1 MTIIIITI
9 ISLNYISYFVLISS
23 ENIVDM
29 FLYTADKILITPPP
43 SLNALR
49 RSRGIVMDMAGPT
62 DPLIVDVLIAV
73 I

>member
-1 MTIIIITI
+1 ML
-9 ISLNYISYFVLISS
+9 LNSS

-29 FLYTADKILITPPP
+29 FLYTADTILITPPP
-43 SLNALR
+43 LLNALR
-49 RSRGIVMDMAGPT
+49 SSRGIVMDMAGPT

>member
-1 MTIIIITI
+1 M
-9 ISLNYISYFVLISS
+9 LISS

-29 FLYTADKILITPPP
+29 FLYTADTILITPSP

-49 RSRGIVMDMAGPT
+49 SSSGIVMDMVGPT

>member
-1 MTIIIITI
+1 M
-9 ISLNYISYFVLISS
+9 LISS

-29 FLYTADKILITPPP
+29 FLYTADTILITPSP
-43 SLNALR
+43 SLNAVR
-49 RSRGIVMDMAGPT
+49 SSRGIVMDMAGPT

>member
-1 MTIIIITI
+1 M
-9 ISLNYISYFVLISS
+9 LISS

-29 FLYTADKILITPPP
+29 FLYTADTILITPSP
-43 SLNALR
+43 SPNALR